1 MMFDLVLE
9 GGIIITMDSQNQILE
24 NHCLAINKGKI
35 QAIFPCGSSNYEA
48 KEKIDASNCLIIPG
62 LINMHSHL
70 PMTYFRGLA
79 DDLPLNVW
87 LQQYIW
93 PLEAKLINPQFVYD
107 ATLHS
112 AAEMI
117 KNGISTANDMY
128 FCLNSIADACS
139 KVGLRIF
146 IGEAVIDNEQAGNG
160 ETNAIGKRIMEL
172 KQVYKDNPLI
182 DFTLAPHS
190 IYACSEKTLKNCAK
204 VAGENDFIVHTHLSE
219 TAEEVENC
227 LKEHKLSPVEYL
239 QKLGLLDVQGIFAHG
254 VWINAKEM
262 DLLAE
267 KGNSSIAICTESNL
281 KLSSGFA
288 PLKKYQDKGI
298 NLCLGTD
305 GVASNN
311 NLDLLAEMS
320 VTAKLHKALNNDPT
334 LLPAKDAFAMVT
346 INAAKALGKEK
357 ELGSLEI
364 GKLADLAVVSLQ
376 ELENNPLY
384 NPYSLLVYAINHNS
398 IRDMIIQGK
407 IVMRN
412 RELLFVDERQILN
425 KASDYRQIVLQAV
438 KK

>member
-1 MMFDLVLE
+1 MIFDLVLE
-9 GGIIITMDSQNQILE
+9 NGTIITMNEHSQILE
-24 NHCLAINKGKI
+24 QHCIAIKDGKI
-35 QAIFPCGSSNYEA
+35 QAIFPCDKVSYET
-48 KEKIDASNCLIIPG
+48 KQKIDASNCLIIPG

-79 DDLPLNVW
+79 DDLPLNIW

-93 PLEAKLINPQFVYD
+93 PLEAKLIKPQFVYD
-107 ATLHS
+107 ATVHS

-128 FCLNSIADACS
+128 FCMNSIADACS
-139 KVGLRIF
+139 KVGLRVF
-146 IGEAVIDNEQAGNG
+146 ISEALIDNEQTPKDRNN
-160 ETNAIGKRIMEL
+160 TIGKKIKDL
-172 KQVYKDNPLI
+172 KENYKDNPLI

-190 IYACSEKTLKNCAK
+190 LYACSEKTLKTCAE
-204 VAGENDFIVHTHLSE
+204 VASENAFLVHTHLSE
-219 TAEEVENC
+219 TQEEVENC
-227 LKEHKLSPVEYL
+227 LKEHKLRPVEYL
-239 QKLGLLDVQGIFAHG
+239 NKLGFLDVQGIFAHG
-254 VWINAKEM
+254 VWVNEKEM

-267 KGNSSIAICTESNL
+267 KGNISIAICTESNL

-288 PLKKYQDKGI
+288 PIKMYREKGI

-311 NLDLLAEMS
+311 NLDLLAEIS

-334 LLPAKDAFAMVT
+334 LLPAQDAFAFAT

-364 GKLADLAVVSLQ
+364 GKLADIAVVSLQ
-376 ELENNPLY
+376 ELENSPLY

-398 IRDMIIQGK
+398 IRDMIVQGK

-412 RELLFVDERQILN
+412 RQLLFIDEQQILD
-425 KASDYRQIVLQAV
+425 KANYYKKMILQAL
-438 KK
+438 

>member
-1 MMFDLVLE
+1 MIFDLVLE
-9 GGIIITMDSQNQILE
+9 NGTIITMDSQNQILE
-24 NHCLAINKGKI
+24 NHCIAIKDGMI
-35 QAIFPCGSSNYEA
+35 QAIFPVDSLTYETA
-48 KEKIDASNCLIIPG
+48 EKIDASNYIIIPG

-79 DDLPLNVW
+79 DDLPLNIW

-128 FCLNSIADACS
+128 FCMNSIADACS
-139 KVGLRIF
+139 KVGLRVF
-146 IGEAVIDNEQAGNG
+146 ISEALIDNEQTGNDG
-160 ETNAIGKRIMEL
+160 TNAIGKRIIEL
-172 KQVYKDNPLI
+172 KEEYKDNPLI

-190 IYACSEKTLKNCAK
+190 IYACSENTLKNCAK

-239 QKLGLLDVQGIFAHG
+239 QKIGLLDVQGIFAHG
-254 VWINAKEM
+254 VWINEKEM
-262 DLLAE
+262 DILAE

-288 PLKKYQDKGI
+288 PIKKYQEKGI
-298 NLCLGTD
+298 NICLGTD

-334 LLPAKDAFAMVT
+334 LLPAKDAFALVT

-364 GKLADLAVVSLQ
+364 GKIADLAVVSLQ

-412 RELLFVDERQILN
+412 RQLLFVDEQHILE
-425 KASDYRQIVLQAV
+425 KANYY
-438 KK
+438 KKMILKPL